1 MSKLLIFL
9 SLTLLIFALESNAAN
24 FTPFGIHQKRDHF
37 VDRKFVHPRMRV
49 KMLKKLT
56 KNHQKMKY
64 EEELQKLM
72 TDQPKIKSLQAF
84 WLSEAQKMIDYMTI
98 RKI

>member
-1 MSKLLIFL
+1 
-9 SLTLLIFALESNAAN
+9 
-24 FTPFGIHQKRDHF
+24 
-37 VDRKFVHPRMRV
+37 MRV

-56 KNHQKMKY
+56 KNNQKMKY

-72 TDQPKIKSLQAF
+72 INQPKIKSLQAF

>member
-24 FTPFGIHQKRDHF
+24 FTPFGIHQKRYQ
-37 VDRKFVHPRMRV
+37 RFVHPRMRV
-49 KMLKKLT
+49 QMLKKLT

-84 WLSEAQKMIDYMTI
+84 WLSEAQKMIDYMRI